1 MGNNTIK
8 QDVVAIDDELINQ
21 AITAIESTELTSDEQ
36 ESAQLAKLIP
46 FIRTARA
53 RGESDERI
61 RRKLKLAMPKLHY
74 SKVNR
79 LFKAATELANDQHDA
94 LQGGGQ

>member
-1 MGNNTIK
+1 MGTNKNT
-8 QDVVAIDDELINQ
+8 QDVVIIDDDMVNR
-21 AITAIESTELTSDEQ
+21 AIAAIEATEPTPEER
-36 ESAQLAKLIP
+36 ESAQLSKLIP
-46 FIRTARA
+46 FIRTARG

-79 LFKAATELANDQHDA
+79 LFQAATELANDQHDA